1 MGDDTSLTKGA
12 LDFKLMAKLLLV
24 EDEPSVRMGLRLSLA
39 KAGHQVLEAATAQEG
54 WDKLA
59 LVDLVILDWMLP
71 DEPGV
76 RLLERMR
83 RDGRYE
89 ALPVLMLT
97 ARAGEGDR
105 VEGLTQGADDYLTKP
120 FSTPELVARVQA
132 LLRRVGKSGRIERG
146 ALSLDL
152 ERHQAFLEGHP
163 LELTRR
169 EFDLLAFLA
178 RHPGRVYTREELL
191 ERVWGQEFLGTVR
204 TVDQHVAQLRD
215 KLNEDPKNPRFLE
228 TLRGVGYRFKE

>member
-1 MGDDTSLTKGA
+1 
-12 LDFKLMAKLLLV
+12 
-24 EDEPSVRMGLRLSLA
+24 MGLRLSLSRE
-39 KAGHQVLEAATAQEG
+39 GHQVLEAASASEG
-54 WDKLA
+54 WGHLPQA
-59 LVDLVILDWMLP
+59 ELVILDWMLP

-76 RLLERMR
+76 KLLERLR

-89 ALPVLMLT
+89 AIPVLMLT
-97 ARAGEGDR
+97 ARAGENDR
-105 VEGLTQGADDYLTKP
+105 VEGLTRGADDYLTKP

-132 LLRRVGKSGRIERG
+132 LLRRVGKTGRLERN

-152 ERHQAFLEGHP
+152 ERHQAYLEGNL

-191 ERVWGQEFLGTVR
+191 ERVWGQEFLGTAR

-215 KLNEDPKNPRFLE
+215 KLQEDPKSPRYLE
-228 TLRGVGYRFKE
+228 TLRGVGYRFRE

>member
-1 MGDDTSLTKGA
+1 MS
-12 LDFKLMAKLLLV
+12 KLLLV

-39 KAGHQVLEAATAQEG
+39 KAGHQVLEAANASEG
-54 WDKLA
+54 WDKLPDA
-59 LVDLVILDWMLP
+59 DMVILDWMLP

-76 RLLERMR
+76 RLLERLR

-89 ALPVLMLT
+89 SLPVLMLT
-97 ARAGEGDR
+97 ARSGEQDR
-105 VEGLTQGADDYLTKP
+105 VEGLTKGADDYLTKP

-132 LLRRVGKSGRIERG
+132 LLRRVGKSGRLERG
-146 ALSLDL
+146 VLSLDL
-152 ERHQAFLEGHP
+152 ERYQAYLDGH
-163 LELTRR
+163 LLDLTRR

-191 ERVWGQEFLGTVR
+191 ERVWGQEFLGTAR

-215 KLNEDPKNPRFLE
+215 KLQEDPKTPRFLE
-228 TLRGVGYRFKE
+228 TLRGVGYRFKD

>member
-1 MGDDTSLTKGA
+1 MS
-12 LDFKLMAKLLLV
+12 KLLLV
-24 EDEPSVRMGLRLSLA
+24 EDEPSVRMGLRLSLS
-39 KAGHQVLEAATAQEG
+39 KAGHQVLEAPTAGEA

-59 LVDLVILDWMLP
+59 GADLVILDWMLP

-76 RLLERMR
+76 RLLERLR

-89 ALPVLMLT
+89 NLPVLMLT
-97 ARAGEGDR
+97 ARASEGDR
-105 VEGLTQGADDYLTKP
+105 VEGLTRGADDYLTKP
-120 FSTPELVARVQA
+120 FSTPELIARVQA
-132 LLRRVGKSGRIERG
+132 LLRRVGKSGRLERG

-152 ERHQAFLEGHP
+152 ERHQAFLDGHA

-169 EFDLLAFLA
+169 EFELLAFLA

-191 ERVWGQEFLGTVR
+191 ERVWGQEFLGTAR

-215 KLNEDPKNPRFLE
+215 KLGEDPKAPRFLE
-228 TLRGVGYRFKE
+228 TLRGVGYRFRE

>member
-1 MGDDTSLTKGA
+1 
-12 LDFKLMAKLLLV
+12 MAKLLLV

-54 WDKLA
+54 WERLA

-89 ALPVLMLT
+89 SLPVLMLT

-105 VEGLTQGADDYLTKP
+105 VEGLTRGADDYLTKP

-146 ALSLDL
+146 PLSLDL

-191 ERVWGQEFLGTVR
+191 ERVWGQEFLGTAR